1 MTARRSRRSSK
12 TKKRTDIVDLAISI
26 CVLALFGAGA
36 LFVAI
41 PVNDDHEDIPESRQL
56 EANDEPLMT
65 DDEKKVAR
73 AKGIIEFSVG
83 GMRYHDPDL
92 PKEYYL

>member
-1 MTARRSRRSSK
+1 MARRSRRSSK
-12 TKKRTDIVDLAISI
+12 TKKKTDIVDLAISL

-36 LFVAI
+36 FFVAI
-41 PVNDDHEDIPESRQL
+41 PMNDDHEDIPESRQL
-56 EANDEPLMT
+56 EATDDSLMT

-83 GMRYHDPDL
+83 GKRYHEADL
-92 PKEYYL
+92 PKEYYM